1 MSNLPRVLI
10 TGGEGQLGYELA
22 RALQAKAKVFALDR
36 HALDLSNPDS
46 IVSRCHEIKP
56 ALILNPGAYTAVDK
70 AESEPDLAM
79 KINGIAPG
87 ILGEEAKRLG
97 VPVMHFSTDYVF
109 DGNATEP
116 YRESDSPNPQN
127 VYGRTKLAGE
137 IALAQ
142 SGATQFT
149 LRTSWLYGNRRQN
162 FYLTMLRLARE
173 RDELR
178 VVADQI
184 GAPTWVRPLA
194 EHALKAVRMEGNRV
208 GAAIEPGLYHLT
220 ASGQTSWH
228 GFAEAILVA
237 VVDPARRAK
246 QVHAITTAAF
256 PTPAARPAFS
266 VLSNA
271 KLAAALG
278 ADMDDWA
285 TALAQC
291 AREWVAP
298 STKN

>member
-1 MSNLPRVLI
+1 MTALPRVLI
-10 TGGEGQLGYELA
+10 TGGEGQLGFELA
-22 RALQAKAKVFALDR
+22 RALQAKAEVFALDR

-46 IVSRCHEIKP
+46 IIARCREIKP
-56 ALILNPGAYTAVDK
+56 ALILNPGAYTAVDR

-97 VPVMHFSTDYVF
+97 VPLVHFSTDYVF
-109 DGNATEP
+109 DGTAKEP
-116 YRESDSPNPQN
+116 YRETDSPNPQN

-142 SGATQFT
+142 SGAAHFT
-149 LRTSWLYGNRRQN
+149 FRSSWLYGNRRQN

-194 EHALKAVRMEGNRV
+194 EHALKAVRMEGNRFGV
-208 GAAIEPGLYHLT
+208 AIEPGLYHLT
-220 ASGQTSWH
+220 ANGQTSWH
-228 GFAEAILVA
+228 GFAEAILAA
-237 VVDPARRAK
+237 VPDPARRAK
-246 QVHAITTAAF
+246 RVNAIATAEF

-266 VLSNA
+266 ALSNA
-271 KLAAALG
+271 KLVVALG

-285 TALAQC
+285 TALTCC
-291 AREWVAP
+291 AREWAAA
-298 STKN
+298 STKT

>member
-1 MSNLPRVLI
+1 MTALPRVLI
-10 TGGEGQLGYELA
+10 TGGEGQLGFELA
-22 RALQAKAKVFALDR
+22 RALQSKAEVFALDR
-36 HALDLSNPDS
+36 HTLDLSNPDS
-46 IVSRCHEIKP
+46 IVARCREIKP

-79 KINGIAPG
+79 KINGVAPG

-137 IALAQ
+137 IAFAQ

-149 LRTSWLYGNRRQN
+149 FRTSWLYGNRRQN

-194 EHALKAVRMEGNRV
+194 DHALKAVHREGSRIS
-208 GAAIEPGLYHLT
+208 AAIEPGLYHLT
-220 ASGQTSWH
+220 AGGQTSWH
-228 GFAEAILVA
+228 GFAEAILAAVA
-237 VVDPARRAK
+237 DPARRAK
-246 QVHAITTAAF
+246 RVHAIATAAF

-285 TALAQC
+285 TALTQC
-291 AREWVAP
+291 ACEWTAP
-298 STKN
+298 STTA

>member
-1 MSNLPRVLI
+1 MSAPAKVLI
-10 TGGEGQLGYELA
+10 TGGEGQLGFELA
-22 RALQAKAKVFALDR
+22 RALQSKAEIFALDR

-46 IVSRCHEIKP
+46 IIARCREIKP
-56 ALILNPGAYTAVDK
+56 ALILNPGAYTAVDR

-87 ILGEEAKRLG
+87 ILGEEARRLG

-109 DGNATEP
+109 DGTATAP
-116 YRESDSPNPQN
+116 YRETDSTNPQN

-142 SGATQFT
+142 SGATHFT
-149 LRTSWLYGNRRQN
+149 FRTSWLYGNRRQN

-194 EHALKAVRMEGNRV
+194 GHALQAVRQEGGRI
-208 GAAIEPGLYHLT
+208 GAAIEPDLYHLT
-220 ASGQTSWH
+220 ARGQTSWH
-228 GFAEAILVA
+228 GFAEAILVS
-237 VVDPARRAK
+237 VPDPARRAK
-246 QVHAITTAAF
+246 RVNAIATAEF

-271 KLAAALG
+271 KLAKALG
-278 ADMDDWA
+278 VEMGDWDA
-285 TALAQC
+285 ALAQC
-291 AREWVAP
+291 AHEWTAANNG
-298 STKN
+298 S